1 MSHEDIARKLDE
13 LEERIE
19 LQILTLQIIREH
31 LMDLY
36 KRVEQAKEDL
46 V

>member
-1 MSHEDIARKLDE
+1 MNQEDIARKIDE

-31 LMDLY
+31 LVELH
-36 KRVEQAKEDL
+36 KRVERLKEDL

>member
-1 MSHEDIARKLDE
+1 MNHEDLSQKLDE
-13 LEERIE
+13 IEERIE

-31 LMDLY
+31 LVDLH
-36 KRVEQAKEDL
+36 KRLERLKEDL